1 MIGCYQFFYDSAS
14 CMFSSEY
21 FLGFSL
27 RSEIMFYPAIL
38 RKNEC
43 RNRNISC
50 FLYLGYFVGNRI
62 YFRISTHPE
71 IMNFCRA
78 LVGKPDTFRN
88 GKVSSRFQIV
98 APLFQASFKADI
110 INGSFRP
117 DQVQRVLFKRK
128 VIHRTDYAFHPILEI
143 QFLGILVE
151 TFNESREKVD
161 ACNLPR
167 RMLCQDHCL
176 PPCSTAE
183 IGNKGFVG
191 KIIYKA

>member
-1 MIGCYQFFYDSAS
+1 MSQP
-14 CMFSSEY
+14 EY
-21 FLGFSL
+21 
-27 RSEIMFYPAIL
+27 IL
-38 RKNEC
+38 L
-43 RNRNISC
+43 
-50 FLYLGYFVGNRI
+50 LYLGYFVGNRI

-78 LVGKPDTFRN
+78 LIGKPDTFRN

-98 APLFQASFKADI
+98 APLFQASFKTNI

-151 TFNESREKVD
+151 TFNESREKSMPVIFPG
-161 ACNLPR
+161 AC
-167 RMLCQDHCL
+167 C
-176 PPCSTAE
+176 A
-183 IGNKGFVG
+183 
-191 KIIYKA
+191 KIIVCPPVPQPRSAIRDLSVRLSIKLNALRVTSGLPGPCRSVFKKNHKSNLHRILELYCCHYSLS

>member
-1 MIGCYQFFYDSAS
+1 
-14 CMFSSEY
+14 
-21 FLGFSL
+21 
-27 RSEIMFYPAIL
+27 MFYPAIL

-98 APLFQASFKADI
+98 APLLQASFKADI
-110 INGSFRP
+110 INGPFRP
-117 DQVQRVLFKRK
+117 DQVQRVLFEKKRSSIEPTMPSLYSGDS
-128 VIHRTDYAFHPILEI
+128 V
-143 QFLGILVE
+143 
-151 TFNESREKVD
+151 SRHS
-161 ACNLPR
+161 C
-167 RMLCQDHCL
+167 
-176 PPCSTAE
+176 
-183 IGNKGFVG
+183 
-191 KIIYKA
+191 